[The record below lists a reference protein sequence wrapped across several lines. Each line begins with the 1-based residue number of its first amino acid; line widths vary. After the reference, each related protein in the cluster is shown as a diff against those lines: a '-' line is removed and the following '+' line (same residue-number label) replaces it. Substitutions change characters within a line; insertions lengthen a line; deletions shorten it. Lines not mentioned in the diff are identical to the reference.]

1 MQEFSPNV
9 IQLIASTSISNFFL
23 INIKHSVPLLYTTLP
38 YSVEVTEIGVFTFD
52 NYIVQVDAP
61 RLTSIVSKA
70 SYKISLAD
78 PNYNFK
84 SLAENGL
91 VGTEV
96 DLYIGFINT
105 LSTPLGGANP
115 GEPLLLLEDL
125 PLVYSGQIDSHG
137 YSISEDTGIIFFI
150 DLASPMAALGAVKS
164 VLTSKAETRAR
175 LSTDSAC
182 DQIYA
187 GSRATNLLWGKP

>member
-1 MQEFSPNV
+1 MQIFSPNV
-9 IQLIASTSISNFFL
+9 IQLIASTNISNFFL
-23 INIKHSVPLLYTTLP
+23 INIKHNTGIRYTTLP
-38 YSVEVTEIGVFTFD
+38 YSVTVDTLGEFSED
-52 NYIVQVDAP
+52 NYVIQVDAP

-70 SYKISLAD
+70 TYKISLAD
-78 PNYNFK
+78 PNYDFK
-84 SLAENGL
+84 PLAEAGL

-96 DLYIGFINT
+96 ELYVGFINT
-105 LSTPLGGANP
+105 LETTLGGAEP
-115 GEPLLLLEDL
+115 GEPLLLLEDI

-137 YSISEDTGIIFFI
+137 YSVNEETGIVFFI

-175 LSTDSAC
+175 LSSDSSC